1 MPRFAIVISKDEY
14 GYYKYV
20 LVVDH
25 VSHANSQKYGNP
37 RAAFNA
43 ALEEANR
50 RGAYYEQ
57 R

>member
-1 MPRFAIVISKDEY
+1 MPKFAIVISKDEY